1 MKTLKNVAFV
11 QDVVH
16 LHSLGPFLVEY
27 SSDFDGNMTF
37 ESGQT

>member
-11 QDVVH
+11 QDFVH

-27 SSDFDGNMTF
+27 SSDFKREYDI
-37 ESGQT
+37 